1 MYYVQCMSY
10 VLCTCIMY
18 VLCTMY
24 VLCICPMYYVLCI
37 MYVLCTCIVLLFSYH
52 VVNVLLTIS
61 FSQEENIRRMNTS
74 VKLNEL
80 IINKSHDAA
89 LVIVNLPGAPPN
101 KQDEENCIL
110 TLHLVSKNS
119 L

>member
-1 MYYVQCMSY
+1 MYYV
-10 VLCTCIMY
+10 CIS
-18 VLCTMY
+18 
-24 VLCICPMYYVLCI
+24 
-37 MYVLCTCIVLLFSYH
+37 IVLLFSYL

-89 LVIVNLPGAPPN
+89 LVIVNLPGPPPN
-101 KQDEENCIL
+101 KPDEENCIL
-110 TLHLVSKNS
+110 TLRRVFKNS